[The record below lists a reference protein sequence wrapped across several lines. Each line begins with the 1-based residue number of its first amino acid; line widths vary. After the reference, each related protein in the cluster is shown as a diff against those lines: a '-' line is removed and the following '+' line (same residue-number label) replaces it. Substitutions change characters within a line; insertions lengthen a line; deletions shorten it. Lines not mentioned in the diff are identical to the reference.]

1 MVRVYWSSVIG
12 APIAR
17 VWAHIRDFNGLPG
30 WHPAFE
36 NSHIENGKASEQ
48 VGCVRNFHL
57 KDGGNIREQLLAFS
71 DVDCYCTYTIL
82 NSPLPIVNYVSTLRL
97 RPVTDGDRTYA
108 EWSATFDVEA
118 DQKEA
123 METTLTQGVYRT
135 GFEALKRHFGD

>member
-1 MVRVYWSSVIG
+1 MPRIYISSVID
-12 APIAR
+12 APAAKVWER
-17 VWAHIRDFNGLPG
+17 VRDFNGMPR
-30 WHPAFE
+30 WHPRIRD
-36 NSHIENGKASEQ
+36 SRIENGEPSDR

-71 DVDCYCTYTIL
+71 DADCYCTYTIL
-82 NSPLPIVNYVSTLRL
+82 NSPLPIVNYVSTIRL

-123 METTLTQGVYRT
+123 MEQTLTRGVYRA
-135 GFEALKRHFGD
+135 GFDALKAHFGG